1 MSATYELRAGRRAVA
16 HRVAPNAQIALLD
29 YVHSLG
35 CRDDEITRLGVDA
48 VSWRGA
54 VFRAVP
60 VASEVAARE

>member
-35 CRDDEITRLGVDA
+35 CRDDEIARLGVDA

-60 VASEVAARE
+60 VANEAESRK